1 MKGLYFASKKHEEF
15 YNRMLRQS
23 GRKDKYHCA
32 FFYCVGITE
41 ITRDNVGKLFDFE
54 DDSIKPEAIR
64 AGWQTGESTEIT
76 CLAFNL
82 WNGFMHDSR
91 EEMLCPYEL
100 FNSRFAPYYMESVK
114 LRHPEQFRTE
124 LKRGQEKV
132 WYRKCCCQYGRGR
145 RQK

>member
-1 MKGLYFASKKHEEF
+1 MG
-15 YNRMLRQS
+15 
-23 GRKDKYHCA
+23 GRTSTTVPFHCI
-32 FFYCVGITE
+32 GITE

-100 FNSRFAPYYMESVK
+100 FNSRLAPYYMESVK
-114 LRHPEQFRTE
+114 LRHPEQFRIE
-124 LKRGQEKV
+124 PKRGQEKV
-132 WYRKCCCQYGRGR
+132 WSR
-145 RQK
+145 

>member
-54 DDSIKPEAIR
+54 DDSIKPEAIH

-82 WNGFMHDSR
+82 WNGFMQVGR
-91 EEMLCPYEL
+91 EEMLGPYEL
-100 FNSRFAPYYMESVK
+100 FNSRFALYYMEGVK

-124 LKRGQEKV
+124 PKRGQEKV
-132 WYRKCCCQYGRGR
+132 WYR
-145 RQK
+145 